1 MALQNRVSP
10 QGDIVATPARGEMYG
25 NRGSCFHRDDKTLK
39 ARLWG
44 NRQWICC
51 MLLFKNRRR
60 RMMQPGLFTELF
72 FLDEATAFAAGHRP
86 CFECRRSDAVEY
98 RRLWAEALS
107 AGVPPSAPE
116 MDVRLHAERLLPNGG
131 KRVVLR
137 LLSEL
142 PDGAM
147 IRYDSRVWL
156 LRHNVLHAW
165 SFEGYREAKCRPK
178 GVIVE
183 CLTPASTVAI
193 LTAGYH
199 PMLHSSLD
207 SR

>member
-1 MALQNRVSP
+1 MPLQNRVTP
-10 QGDIVATPARGEMYG
+10 DGAIVATPARGEMYG

-39 ARLWG
+39 PRHWG

-51 MLLFKNRRR
+51 VLQFKNRRR

-86 CFECRRSDAVEY
+86 CFECRRTDAVEF
-98 RRLWAEALS
+98 RRLWARALS
-107 AGVPPSAPE
+107 PGTLPSAPE
-116 MDVRLHAERLLPNGG
+116 MDVRLHAERLREDGTKRIALLPAAD
-131 KRVVLR
+131 
-137 LLSEL
+137 L

-147 IRYDSRVWL
+147 IRLDGRAWL
-156 LRHNVLHAW
+156 VRGAQLHAW
-165 SFEGYREAKCRPK
+165 SVEGYSEARHRPR
-178 GVIVE
+178 GLTVD
-183 CLTPASTVAI
+183 CLTPPATVAI